1 MYAVLHKPFSVKKLA
16 ECIGCYLVP
25 STFEGVDDVVAS
37 EPSRDSEAHDD
48 AALLDPETTGR
59 LMQTAQS
66 GRRDFI
72 ERILTL
78 YRTHAPRVLIDL
90 EEAGARADDIGVA
103 AAAHSLKAMSL
114 NMGVGRL
121 AVRLATIEAAARNS
135 RTIPQP
141 RELEE
146 LRALLGAT
154 TNELVRTFG
163 TIEPA
168 RLSA

>member
-1 MYAVLHKPFSVKKLA
+1 
-16 ECIGCYLVP
+16 
-25 STFEGVDDVVAS
+25 
-37 EPSRDSEAHDD
+37 
-48 AALLDPETTGR
+48 
-59 LMQTAQS
+59 
-66 GRRDFI
+66 
-72 ERILTL
+72 
-78 YRTHAPRVLIDL
+78 
-90 EEAGARADDIGVA
+90 
-103 AAAHSLKAMSL
+103 MSL

-163 TIEPA
+163 TVEPA